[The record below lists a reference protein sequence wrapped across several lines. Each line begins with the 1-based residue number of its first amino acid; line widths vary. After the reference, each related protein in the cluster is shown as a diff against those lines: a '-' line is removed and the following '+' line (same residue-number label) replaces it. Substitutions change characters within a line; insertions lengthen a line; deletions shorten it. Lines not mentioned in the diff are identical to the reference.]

1 MTSSKFSAAV
11 DFIRATFEEQEGF
24 IALHE
29 PRFIGNE
36 KKYLLDTIDSTYVSS
51 VGPYVTRFE
60 EMMKDITGAKYAVAV
75 VNGTCALHMSLLLA
89 GVEPGDEVI
98 TQPLTFV
105 ATVNAIVH
113 ANAQP
118 HFTDVDRDSLGMSPQ
133 KLKEH
138 LSKVAV
144 IKDGKPYNK
153 ITGKRLAACVPM
165 HTFGLPLRIDEII
178 EVCNEYHIPVVE
190 DSTESIGSYYKD
202 HHTGVFGLVGTFSF
216 NGNKT
221 VTSGAG
227 GAIITNDDMLG
238 KKAKHLTT
246 TAKIAHPYEFVH
258 DAVGYNY
265 RMPNLNAALACAQLE
280 QLDKY
285 IASKRELAG
294 IYANFFPTLGIP
306 VLHEIEHARANYWL
320 CGILLE
326 NREQR
331 DAFLE
336 YSNGRHVMSRPAWT
350 LMTKLP
356 MYKNSFTGD
365 ISNAQWLE
373 DRVVNIP
380 SSVRVNKL

>member
-1 MTSSKFSAAV
+1 MEQRGFSSIIE
-11 DFIRATFEEQEGF
+11 FIRASFHNENGF

-29 PRFIGNE
+29 PKFFGNE

-60 EMMKDITGAKYAVAV
+60 EMMKTLTGAKHAIAV
-75 VNGTCALHMSLLLA
+75 VNGTCALHMALLIA

-118 HFTDVDRDSLGMSPQ
+118 HFTDVDKDSLGMSPQ

-138 LSKVAV
+138 LSAIAI
-144 IKDGKPYNK
+144 IKEGRCFNK
-153 ITGKRLAACVPM
+153 ITGKRIAACVPM
-165 HTFGLPLRIDEII
+165 HTFGMPLRIDEVV

-190 DSTESIGSYYKD
+190 DSTESIGSYYKGK
-202 HHTGVFGLVGTFSF
+202 HTGVYGLVGTFSF

-227 GAIITNDDMLG
+227 GAIITNDEALG

-246 TAKIAHPYEFVH
+246 TAKVAHPYEFVH

-280 QLDKY
+280 QLDIY
-285 IASKRELAG
+285 IASKRELVGMYAEFFRSIG
-294 IYANFFPTLGIP
+294 IAVIK
-306 VLHEIEHARANYWL
+306 EIDQAKANYWL

-326 NREQR
+326 DRAQR
-331 DAFLE
+331 DAFLQ
-336 YSNGRHVMSRPAWT
+336 YSNEHQVMSRPAWT
-350 LMTKLP
+350 LMTKLE
-356 MYKNSFTGD
+356 MYKNSFKADT
-365 ISNAQWLE
+365 SNAQWLE

-380 SSVRVNKL
+380 SSVRIKK